1 MIKTFSKSISYIF
14 HPIFLPLLSVF
25 ILFQLPFYIN
35 YKYTLEYRNAIY
47 LILLLNTIILPVL
60 ACLYLLNRKVISS
73 MGMPTAKERR
83 IPYFVALVIF
93 IFTLYLLE
101 KINFPFIYLSF
112 FRSVAMSLILLFFLA
127 VANYKVS
134 AHLCGFGGICGM
146 LAVLSISFNVETFEI
161 LCLFLLLAGLV
172 GSSRLYL
179 KAHSI
184 DELFLGFLI
193 GFFAQ
198 MYLLF

>member
-1 MIKTFSKSISYIF
+1 MIKTFSKSLSFLF

-35 YKYTLEYRNAIY
+35 YKFTADYRTAIY

-60 ACLYLLNRKVISS
+60 ASLYLLNRKVISS
-73 MGMPTAKERR
+73 MEMPTAKERR
-83 IPYFVALVIF
+83 IPYFVTLLIF
-93 IFTLYLLE
+93 VFTLFLLE

-112 FRSVAMSLILLFFLA
+112 FRSVSISLILLFFFA
-127 VANYKVS
+127 VGDYKVS
-134 AHLCGFGGICGM
+134 AHLCGLGGICGM
-146 LAVLSISFNVETFEI
+146 LTVLAIGFNVDTFEI
-161 LCLFLLLAGLV
+161 LCLFLLIAGIV

-184 DELFLGFLI
+184 NELLLGFLI
-193 GFFAQ
+193 GFLAQ
-198 MYLLF
+198 IYLVF